1 MKRLETHQSSN
12 LIELGAFLDPVA
24 DKLLQAIVLIFLV
37 QSDRIWYVDI
47 IAVIIIG
54 REITLSALREWMATI
69 GN

>member
-1 MKRLETHQSSN
+1 METHQSSN
-12 LIELGAFLDPVA
+12 LIELDAFLDPVA

-69 GN
+69 DN

>member
-1 MKRLETHQSSN
+1 
-12 LIELGAFLDPVA
+12 LIELDAFLDPVA